1 MTAEAP
7 RLTRFQ
13 RMLVSTDGTVTQLL
27 EIYAGEAVEVVK
39 LAQVL
44 DTAGDG
50 DVELGPLAD
59 DKVLRR
65 EVLLVGAA
73 SGRVL
78 LHARAVVAIAR
89 VDATLVD
96 ALMATDTP
104 LGLLLA
110 ERRTETFR
118 EVLQVDREPAAGLAR
133 HFGVSATDEVVG
145 RTYRLMA
152 GGVPVALVKERFPV
166 ASYRDILG

>member
-1 MTAEAP
+1 
-7 RLTRFQ
+7 
-13 RMLVSTDGTVTQLL
+13 
-27 EIYAGEAVEVVK
+27 VVK
-39 LAQVL
+39 LGQVL

-78 LHARAVVAIAR
+78 LHARAVVVVSR
-89 VDATLVD
+89 VDSSLVD
-96 ALMATDTP
+96 ALMATDRP

-110 ERRTETFR
+110 DRRTETFR
-118 EVLQVDREPAAGLAR
+118 EVLHVDREPAGALAA
-133 HFGVSATDEVVG
+133 HFGVAADDEIVG

-152 GGVPVALVKERFPV
+152 EGVPVALVKERFP
-166 ASYRDILG
+166 AGAYRDVTG

>member
-39 LAQVL
+39 LGQVL
-44 DTAGDG
+44 DTAGD
-50 DVELGPLAD
+50 DDAELGPLAD

-65 EVLLVGAA
+65 EVLLVGVS

-78 LHARAVVAIAR
+78 LHARAVVVVAR
-89 VDATLVD
+89 VDSSLVD
-96 ALMATDTP
+96 ALMATDRP

-110 ERRTETFR
+110 DRRTETFR
-118 EVLQVDREPAAGLAR
+118 EVLHVDREPAGALAG
-133 HFGVSATDEVVG
+133 HFGIAAADEIVG

-152 GGVPVALVKERFPV
+152 AGVPVALVKERFPA
-166 ASYRDILG
+166 ASYRDITG